1 MKTNKE
7 IYNEFM
13 TKNYLGVRVTTEDRI
28 IHAMEECTKEKDAE
42 IERLR
47 GENEFKSAQLGEIHD
62 IVDKQN
68 FDTDSREF
76 EIWKIINKPIN

>member
-13 TKNYLGVRVTTEDRI
+13 TKDYLGVRVTTEDRI

-42 IERLR
+42 IERLKEECNRIKLSVGARFGQR
-47 GENEFKSAQLGEIHD
+47 GI
-62 IVDKQN
+62 
-68 FDTDSREF
+68 
-76 EIWKIINKPIN
+76 